1 MSSLA
6 SLVLVVALAT
16 SADQAGAP
24 PPTGGDLLVRA
35 RLAYNDQRF
44 DDAARLAAD
53 AAAVPARAASA
64 ALIRSRALLEQYRR
78 GGDVADI
85 ALARQ
90 SLLMADPDRLSPSER
105 AERRLATAELL
116 FVDEQFGAAAEAF
129 ALSLAETPASAS
141 RARVLDWWA
150 AALDRYAQMAP
161 DGERQRR
168 YLRLLEGLDA
178 EPVSAVTQ
186 YWRAAA
192 YRGAEDLD
200 RAWAVAVAAWIQ
212 APDLAPGVEA
222 LTTFRGDIDRLMR
235 EAIIPER
242 ARRAPAPADP
252 EAVKVALTAEW
263 DAIRERWVK
272 WP

>member
-1 MSSLA
+1 MSGLA
-6 SLVLVVALAT
+6 SLALVLALA
-16 SADQAGAP
+16 SGADQAGTQTPA
-24 PPTGGDLLVRA
+24 GGDLLTRA
-35 RLAYNDQRF
+35 RLAYNNQRF
-44 DDAARLAAD
+44 DEAARLAAD
-53 AAAVPARAASA
+53 AGASPARAASA

-85 ALARQ
+85 AVARQ
-90 SLLMADPDRLSPSER
+90 SLLLADPERLSSSER

-129 ALSLAETPASAS
+129 ALSLAETSSATS

-168 YLRLLEGLDA
+168 YMRLLDGLDA

-200 RAWAVAVAAWIQ
+200 RAWSVAVAAWIQ
-212 APDLAPGVEA
+212 APDL
-222 LTTFRGDIDRLMR
+222 TTGAVGISTLRSDIDRLMR
-235 EAIIPER
+235 DAIIPER

-252 EAVKVALTAEW
+252 EAVRVALTAEW
-263 DAIRERWVK
+263 DAIRERWEK
-272 WP
+272 RP